1 VFGKWR
7 HGYHSRTGT
16 RRQLLIDQPTIEAS
30 RTGKL
35 ELPSSPRVGIG
46 GTAGWARGR
55 GVRSD
60 QFERWVLGAPHCPV
74 NLLQRVGRGLGFF
87 ATPSSMAA
95 WASVLPMR
103 TYVNEPMRY
112 GRLFLA
118 GDAAHIVP
126 PTGAKW
132 LNLAVADVALLIPAL
147 TAMINRGDHAAAASY
162 SERAL
167 RRVCDAAPTSPGG

>member
-1 VFGKWR
+1 
-7 HGYHSRTGT
+7 
-16 RRQLLIDQPTIEAS
+16 
-30 RTGKL
+30 
-35 ELPSSPRVGIG
+35 
-46 GTAGWARGR
+46 
-55 GVRSD
+55 
-60 QFERWVLGAPHCPV
+60 V

-112 GRLFLA
+112 RRLFLA

-126 PTGAKW
+126 QTGAKG

-147 TAMINRGDHAAAASY
+147 TAMINRGDHAAADS
-162 SERAL
+162 
-167 RRVCDAAPTSPGG
+167 